1 MEYHRHE
8 IRAGAILVGAAL
20 ILLAMLFFS
29 SDLAFWFKKTKKV
42 HVTFKNVSG
51 LVKSDPVLFK
61 GVKVG
66 KVSFMRV
73 RTEQGGLA
81 EVTLDL
87 NADLPLYK
95 SVPGGPAGTQFKI
108 APQGLLG
115 ESAIEIVPGD
125 PRAPEL
131 EPGSVVEGKEVVRI
145 EELTNLVQEIATNVR
160 DSMTTLTATIND
172 PAVQVKFKAIL
183 DSLSNASVNLD
194 KVVSGNVK
202 NINDIVSNLAVV
214 TKDLN
219 QTSANLKD
227 LSQALS
233 QMVGQNREQFNTLV
247 ENYKNLPT
255 SVQGDVTK
263 TQESI
268 TSLIEE
274 NRKQINA
281 AIESLNQTAKH
292 VEELTEELKKD
303 PWKVIRKP

>member
-8 IRAGAILVGAAL
+8 IRAGAILVGALL
-20 ILLAMLFFS
+20 ILLAMLYFS
-29 SDLAFWFKKTKKV
+29 SDLAFWFRSTKEV
-42 HVTFKNVSG
+42 FVTFKNVSG

-66 KVSFMRV
+66 KVSYMSV
-73 RTEQGGLA
+73 LTVQGGLA
-81 EVTLDL
+81 QVTLNIDA
-87 NADLPLYK
+87 NLPLYA
-95 SVPGGPAGTQFKI
+95 SVPGKPPGTQFKI

-115 ESAIEIVPGD
+115 ESAIEIIPGN
-125 PRAPEL
+125 PHNPEL

-160 DSMTTLTATIND
+160 DSMAVLTQTVND
-172 PAVQVKFKAIL
+172 PAVQAKFKNIL
-183 DSLSNASVNLD
+183 DSLSDASTSLD
-194 KVVSGNVK
+194 KVITGNVR
-202 NINDIVSNLAVV
+202 NINDIAANLATV

-219 QTSANLKD
+219 ETSANLR
-227 LSQALS
+227 ALS
-233 QMVGQNREQFNTLV
+233 VELNQIVVRNRDQINTLV

-274 NRKQINA
+274 NRKQINE
-281 AIESLNQTAKH
+281 AIQHLDATSKH
-292 VEELTEELKKD
+292 IEDLAEDLKKN

>member
-1 MEYHRHE
+1 MEYYRHE
-8 IRAGAILVGAAL
+8 VRAGAILVGAAL

-29 SDLAFWFKKTKKV
+29 SDLAFWFKSTKKV
-42 HVTFKNVSG
+42 FVTFKNVSG

-66 KVSFMRV
+66 KVSYMRI

-81 EVTLDL
+81 EVTLDI
-87 NADLPLYK
+87 NAELPLYK

-115 ESAIEIVPGD
+115 ESAVEIVPGD

-131 EPGSVVEGKEVVRI
+131 EPNSVVEGKEVVRI
-145 EELTNLVQEIATNVR
+145 EELTNLVQEIATNIR
-160 DSMTTLTATIND
+160 DAMTTLTQTVND
-172 PAVQVKFKAIL
+172 PAIQAKFKNIL
-183 DSLSNASVNLD
+183 DSLSNASTSLD
-194 KVVSGNVK
+194 KVVTGNVK
-202 NINDIVSNLAVV
+202 NINDIATNLATV

-219 QTSANLKD
+219 ETSANLRTLSVE
-227 LSQALS
+227 LSQI
-233 QMVGQNREQFNTLV
+233 VVQNREQINTLV

-255 SVQGDVTK
+255 SVQSDVTK

-274 NRKQINA
+274 NRKQINE
-281 AIESLNQTAKH
+281 AIQHLDATSKH
-292 VEELTEELKKD
+292 VEELAEDLKKN